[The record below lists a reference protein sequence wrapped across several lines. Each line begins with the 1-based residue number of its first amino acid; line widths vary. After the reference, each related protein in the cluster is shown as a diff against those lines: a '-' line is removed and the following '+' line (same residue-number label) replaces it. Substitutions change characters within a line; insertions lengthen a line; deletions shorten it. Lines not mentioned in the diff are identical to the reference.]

1 MILAGSAAVTA
12 RTAAGYYK
20 YDGISPGMCSEDNR
34 GLCELDIVSD
44 LFHKLGITIAKSEKT
59 RKPADSDIFV
69 SGPSGSFARILT
81 SWQGRNNQID
91 NFLPTPG

>member
-1 MILAGSAAVTA
+1 MILAGSAAVTG

-20 YDGISPGMCSEDNR
+20 YDGISPITCSEDNR
-34 GLCELDIVSD
+34 GLCELDIISN
-44 LFHKLGITIAKSEKT
+44 LFHELGIAIAKPEKT
-59 RKPADSDIFV
+59 RAPADSDIFV

-81 SWQGRNNQID
+81 SGQERNNQID